1 MTRKEIVDYLKAFKK
16 CDQCKET
23 VVRLCKDCDNHMKGS
38 SPKCYDAIDE
48 AIKIVES
55 GGLKTVKLINKH
67 EEEIGEFYYDQ
78 SRQLLF
84 NGCIAIEALKAD
96 GFTILPS

>member
-1 MTRKEIVDYLKAFKK
+1 MTRKEIIDYLIAFKK
-16 CDQCKET
+16 CDQCEET

-48 AIKIVES
+48 AIKLLES
-55 GGLKTVKLINKH
+55 GGLKTVQVINKYG
-67 EEEIGEFYYDQ
+67 EAIGEFYFDP
-78 SRQLLF
+78 SRQVLF
-84 NGCIAIEALKAD
+84 NGCIAVEALKAD

>member
-1 MTRKEIVDYLKAFKK
+1 MTRKEIIDYLKAFKK
-16 CDQCKET
+16 CDQCEE
-23 VVRLCKDCDNHMKGS
+23 VAEACKSCDNHMKGS

-55 GGLKTVKLINKH
+55 GGLKTVKLINKYG
-67 EEEIGEFYYDQ
+67 EENGEFYIDP

-84 NGCIAIEALKAD
+84 NGCIAIEALKAN